1 MGMMGG
7 CSAGWSWG
15 WGLVGILG
23 MIAFWVGIIVV
34 IALIVRSFGR
44 GAQSSVTLPRQP
56 EDHALSVLRE
66 RYARGEM
73 DHEEYEAR
81 RLRLTDDWILRS

>member
-7 CSAGWSWG
+7 CSTGWSWG

-44 GAQSSVTLPRQP
+44 GAQSSVTSARQP
-56 EDHALSVLRE
+56 EDHALALLRE

-81 RLRLTDDWILRS
+81 RLRLMDDRLLM